1 MTNQKENN
9 YDIFKKVF
17 RKYLPVIVVLAV
29 ILSVVI
35 IYKLKGKQPTYLI
48 KNTVKV
54 EEDASLLN
62 RNLKISKVQ
71 QSDDFY
77 NKIIAE
83 DKFNEIYG
91 KTQKSNK
98 DEDKRKWLDSVVSV
112 ESSDKDDENK
122 LKYTISTLD
131 KDNAK
136 KLSEIY
142 FNTLNSCYKGLQTQY
157 YKTEIELL
165 TKKIEIMKN
174 EINTLG
180 LSKESNISAAYGDA
194 LNELANAKVFINT
207 NSDEY
212 IKGDV
217 SEQLVGIGKKKYLEG
232 IAIAVL
238 GSAFVVLFI
247 GFIAEYVKERIKVS
261 HNTRG

>member
-1 MTNQKENN
+1 M
-9 YDIFKKVF
+9 
-17 RKYLPVIVVLAV
+17 
-29 ILSVVI
+29 
-35 IYKLKGKQPTYLI
+35 
-48 KNTVKV
+48 
-54 EEDASLLN
+54 
-62 RNLKISKVQ
+62 
-71 QSDDFY
+71 
-77 NKIIAE
+77 
-83 DKFNEIYG
+83 
-91 KTQKSNK
+91 
-98 DEDKRKWLDSVVSV
+98 
-112 ESSDKDDENK
+112 
-122 LKYTISTLD
+122 
-131 KDNAK
+131 
-136 KLSEIY
+136 
-142 FNTLNSCYKGLQTQY
+142 QTQY

-174 EINTLG
+174 EINSLG
-180 LSKESNISAAYGDA
+180 LSKESNISAAYSDA

>member
-17 RKYLPVIVVLAV
+17 RKYLPIIVVLAV
-29 ILSVVI
+29 IASAVI
-35 IYKLKGKQPTYLI
+35 GYKLKGKQPTYSI

-71 QSDDFY
+71 KSDDFH

-83 DKFNEIYG
+83 DKFMKIYE
-91 KTQKSNK
+91 KTQKSAK
-98 DEDKRKWLDSVVSV
+98 DEDKIKWLDSVVSV

-122 LKYTISTLD
+122 ITYTISSLD
-131 KDNAK
+131 KDAAN
-136 KLSEIY
+136 KLSELY
-142 FNTLNSCYKGLQTQY
+142 FSSLNTCYKDMQTQY
-157 YKTEIELL
+157 YKTEVELL

-174 EINTLG
+174 EIKVLG
-180 LSKESNISAAYGDA
+180 LNNESNISAAYSES
-194 LNELANAKVFINT
+194 LNELANAKVIINT
-207 NSDEY
+207 NSDKY
-212 IKGDV
+212 IKGDI
-217 SEQLVGIGKKKYLEG
+217 SEQLVGVGKKKYLEG
-232 IAIAVL
+232 IAVAVL